1 MREPVLREMERK
13 FNIIRP
19 ELTVLMCAYV
29 RDDVHARDICEIT
42 EQPPNTVSRG
52 VTSLE
57 RKGLI
62 KRNRDKK
69 DTRRQTLK
77 ITPAG
82 KKLHNQVMKMF
93 EQVEQ
98 NMLAGLTA
106 KEKSQL
112 LILLDKIAR
121 DVEHWRSE

>member
-13 FNIIRP
+13 FDMIRP
-19 ELTVLMCAYV
+19 ELTVLMCAHV

-52 VTSLE
+52 VASLE

-62 KRNRDKK
+62 KRSRDKD

-82 KKLHNQVMKMF
+82 KKLHRQVMEMF
-93 EQVEQ
+93 EEAEQ
-98 NMLAGLTA
+98 KMLAGLSSQ
-106 KEKSQL
+106 EKSQL
-112 LILLDKIAR
+112 LSLLDKIAR
-121 DVEHWRSE
+121 DVDHWRSE

>member
-1 MREPVLREMERK
+1 MREPVLRDVERN
-13 FNIIRP
+13 FDIIRP

-29 RDDVHARDICEIT
+29 RNDVHARDICEIT

-52 VTSLE
+52 VASLE

-62 KRNRDKK
+62 KRTRDRE

-82 KKLHNQVMKMF
+82 KKLHNEIMAMF
-93 EQVEQ
+93 EQAEQ
-98 NMLAGLTA
+98 KMLAGLTER
-106 KEKSQL
+106 EKTQL
-112 LILLDKIAR
+112 LSLLDKIAR